1 MIFTRFRHFS
11 QLRWTRLGVAVSRRW
26 ASLALLVV
34 LGGLLIAEPVT
45 AGRVPPPVAVDTGRL
60 LVGAIHCPLWNDG
73 SRWQS
78 LVAFPDR
85 EPLLGWYNEG
95 DPEVTDWEIKWALE
109 HGISFF
115 LTCWYREAG
124 NSGRAVKPALDHWLS
139 KGLPS
144 SRFGSRIKF
153 ALMFENGHREYEG
166 ATSRK
171 DLLENLLP
179 FWIKEYFKRP
189 NHLTLDGR
197 PVLAI
202 YNVERFVGDL
212 GGADAAREVIGE
224 MRAACR
230 QAGFAGLCLLGQS
243 CWGMPEE
250 LAKRAEL
257 IRRSGMDASF
267 AYHLPTFT
275 GAFKG
280 NLKPTAEEPIAA
292 QEHLWKTLPQP
303 NIPTLSMGWDSEPWG
318 FSESKIQWRLSP
330 AEYKV
335 LCQRAKALL
344 DARSGGSAESRLLL
358 LDNWNEFGEGHYL
371 MPTRGFGFG
380 HLDAVRE
387 VFASQAPPH
396 TDIAPLDHGF
406 GPYDSR
412 FRSTTRSIRRNRQ
425 P

>member
-1 MIFTRFRHFS
+1 MLAALFGPFAM
-11 QLRWTRLGVAVSRRW
+11 QVA
-26 ASLALLVV
+26 A
-34 LGGLLIAEPVT
+34 AE
-45 AGRVPPPVAVDTGRL
+45 RIPPPIAVDTGPL
-60 LVGAIHCPLWNDG
+60 LVGAIHCPLWDDG
-73 SRWQS
+73 RRWQS
-78 LVAFPDR
+78 LAAFPDR
-85 EPLLGWYNEG
+85 EPLLGFYDEG
-95 DPEVTDWEIKWALE
+95 DPDVTDWEIKWALE

-124 NSGRAVKPALDHWLS
+124 NSGRAVKPALDHWVS
-139 KGLPS
+139 KGLPR
-144 SRFGSRIKF
+144 SRFASQIKF
-153 ALMFENGHREYEG
+153 ALMFENGHREFEG
-166 ATSRK
+166 GTSRT

-189 NHLTLDGR
+189 NYLALDGR

-202 YNVERFVGDL
+202 YNVDRFIGDL

-224 MRAACR
+224 MRAACVK
-230 QAGFAGLCLLGQS
+230 AGFAGLSVLGQS
-243 CWGMPEE
+243 CWGNPQT

-257 IRRSGMDASF
+257 IRHSGMDASF

-275 GAFKG
+275 GAFRGK
-280 NLKPTAEEPIAA
+280 LKPTAEEAITA
-292 QEHLWKTLPQP
+292 QEDVWKSMPQP

-330 AEYKV
+330 EEYKN
-335 LCQRAKALL
+335 LCQRAKSLL
-344 DARSGGSAESRLLL
+344 DSRPVGKVEDRLVL

-387 VFASQAPPH
+387 VFAPLAPPH

-406 GPYDSR
+406 GPYDAR
-412 FRSTTRSIRRNRQ
+412 FRSATRAIRRNR
-425 P
+425 